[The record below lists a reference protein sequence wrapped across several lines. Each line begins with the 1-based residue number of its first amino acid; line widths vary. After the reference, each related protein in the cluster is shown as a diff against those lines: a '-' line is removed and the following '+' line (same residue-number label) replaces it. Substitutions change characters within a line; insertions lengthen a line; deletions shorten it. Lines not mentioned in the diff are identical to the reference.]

1 MGSWVVYSSLA
12 AQSQA
17 LSVHN
22 PPASVLPHNTHH
34 FHSVCRK
41 DVQCSEFSTGGFL
54 YTYFGGDPFTGDAP
68 HDRFMRQVL
77 HHNGASC
84 GTVHNRTAQRA
95 PDVINLKLHHKQM
108 HYRRSP
114 FLNVFIKKTT
124 TKVVKNMLPGH
135 EKLKICLIKSHLG

>member
-1 MGSWVVYSSLA
+1 MTLILFTVFAGKTCSAVSSL
-12 AQSQA
+12 
-17 LSVHN
+17 
-22 PPASVLPHNTHH
+22 PED
-34 FHSVCRK
+34 F
-41 DVQCSEFSTGGFL
+41 

-77 HHNGASC
+77 HRNGASC

-95 PDVINLKLHHKQM
+95 RDVINLKLHHKQM

-114 FLNVFIKKTT
+114 FLNVFTKKTK

-135 EKLKICLIKSHLG
+135 EKLKI